1 MALVRG
7 LVSGLLTLISI
18 AGLALTVIAADVAN
32 FGGEHAGTSADAALV
47 LGAAVLWDRPSPVF
61 AERLRH
67 AGELYRQGKVG
78 KIVLTGGLSP
88 EDKLTEAEAGRR
100 WLLAEGVPDGA
111 LILEDRSRT
120 TLENLL
126 FSQPILAENGID
138 TVLIVSDPLHM
149 RRAIEIAERL
159 GIDAAPAPTRTTR
172 YQSAETQMPF
182 LARET
187 WFMAQYL
194 FLGR

>member
-1 MALVRG
+1 
-7 LVSGLLTLISI
+7 
-18 AGLALTVIAADVAN
+18 
-32 FGGEHAGTSADAALV
+32 
-47 LGAAVLWDRPSPVF
+47 
-61 AERLRH
+61 
-67 AGELYRQGKVG
+67 
-78 KIVLTGGLSP
+78 
-88 EDKLTEAEAGRR
+88 
-100 WLLAEGVPDGA
+100 LAEGVPDGA